1 MKKLNQILFGMLATV
16 MVAMFAVSCSSPKG
30 GESANYIY
38 DDVKVLASANLQN
51 LLDKSELTS
60 REDLMSAFLNE
71 VTSSS
76 SVKQRE
82 FIEKILANPSES
94 GIEIKD
100 DIYLF
105 LNDLEAEQGGFAFT
119 VSDKDKLVE
128 AVKMAIDGQ
137 DLPAAVEKDG
147 FSCVD
152 MSDIADMVFV
162 YNDKVAFIL
171 PEAYMDESFNLS
183 DYICLD
189 ASKSVVNKE
198 VFKTYKSKGADMAM
212 FMSFDFLAEYER
224 SFENAFPKTVNL
236 ADVYFYANMTG
247 ENGKLVVK
255 SGNSSDSDAYKKLLD
270 EYYFLN
276 KISGKYLK
284 FFEKNSLGFFTFNF
298 DLKKY
303 LDLVR
308 LSGPNEFT
316 ESLDVCAQ
324 SFDLEKVSE
333 SLKGEVML
341 GVNSFDGLPDL
352 LLCAEVQDESLVETM
367 NMFLGG
373 QATENG
379 CYTARVQGMFPIY
392 YGVVDGTFFVTM
404 NQKMAAGPQKADKS
418 LKDAEYAG
426 DCKGSYGYMG
436 INVENIMNLS
446 VMGMVTSDMNP
457 ALLGALNQIKYVEMK
472 GTSRLEA
479 EIVIYTKDDS
489 KNFYKLF
496 VDALPKL

>member
-38 DDVKVLASANLQN
+38 DDVKMLASVNVQA

-60 REDLMSAFLNE
+60 REDLMTAFLNE
-71 VTSSS
+71 VGGST

-94 GIEIKD
+94 GVNVKE
-100 DIYLF
+100 DIYVF
-105 LNDLEAEQGGFAFT
+105 MNDVEAEQGGFGFT
-119 VSDKDKLVE
+119 VSDKEKLVE
-128 AVKMAIDGQ
+128 TIKMSIDGQ

-147 FSCVD
+147 FSCID
-152 MSDIADMVFV
+152 LTNSADMVFV
-162 YNDKVAFIL
+162 YNDKVAFVL
-171 PEAYMDESFNLS
+171 PDIYMDASFNLS
-183 DYICLD
+183 DYLCLD

-212 FMSFDFLAEYER
+212 FMSFDLLTENER
-224 SFENAFPKTVNL
+224 SLKAMLPGTVNP
-236 ADVYFYANMTG
+236 ADLYLYYNLSG
-247 ENGKLVVK
+247 EKGRLVVK
-255 SGNSSDSDAYKKLLD
+255 SGVVAGSEGWKKFIEENSTFVGKL
-270 EYYFLN
+270 N
-276 KISGKYLK
+276 GKYLGY
-284 FFEKNSLGFFTFNF
+284 FEKDGLGFLALNI
-298 DLKKY
+298 DGKKY
-303 LDLVR
+303 LDILMQIPEIAREVER
-308 LSGPNEFT
+308 GSMG
-316 ESLDVCAQ
+316 LDI
-324 SFDLEKVSE
+324 EKLAS
-333 SLKGEVML
+333 SIKGEVML

-373 QATENG
+373 QPTENG

-418 LKDAEYAG
+418 LKDAEFAG
-426 DCKGSYGYMG
+426 DCKGTYGYIG
-436 INVENIMNLS
+436 VNVENIMNLS
-446 VMGMVTSDMNP
+446 VMGMVTRDLDASVVD
-457 ALLGALNQIKYVEMK
+457 ALNQIKYVEVK
-472 GTSRLEA
+472 GSNRTEG
-479 EIVIYTKDDS
+479 EMVIYAKDNS
-489 KNFYKLF
+489 KNFYKLV

>member
-38 DDVKVLASANLQN
+38 DDVKVLASANLQA

-212 FMSFDFLAEYER
+212 FMSLDLLVENER
-224 SFENAFPKTVNL
+224 SLKAMIPGTLNPADFYVYYNL
-236 ADVYFYANMTG
+236 LG
-247 ENGKLVVK
+247 EKGKLTVK
-255 SGNSSDSDAYKKLLD
+255 GGAVAASDEWKKFIEENSTFVD
-270 EYYFLN
+270 
-276 KISGKYLK
+276 KISGKYLGY
-284 FFEKNSLGFFTFNF
+284 FEKDGLGFLALNI
-298 DLKKY
+298 DGKKY
-303 LDLVR
+303 FDMLMQVPE
-308 LSGPNEFT
+308 LSQQLQNGAMG
-316 ESLDVCAQ
+316 L
-324 SFDLEKVSE
+324 DLEKLAS

-426 DCKGSYGYMG
+426 DCKGNYGYIG

-457 ALLGALNQIKYVEMK
+457 AGVSILNQIKYVEVK
-472 GTSRLEA
+472 GLSRTEG
-479 EIVIYTKDDS
+479 EMIIYTKDDS